1 MTLHASGGTRRKT
14 RPGNVSAVT
23 TQAADLIFTGGVVYT
38 VDAARS
44 WAGAVAVRNGTIA
57 AVGTDA
63 DVLELKGPTTE
74 IVELDGRMLL
84 PGFQDAHVHPAF
96 AARNLLQLNLDHLST
111 RAQYLDAIAEYATAH
126 PNLPWITGGGWAI
139 TAFPPD
145 GIPTKADLDA
155 VVPGRPV
162 FLMNTD
168 VHSGWVNSKALEMA
182 GWDAHTPDPWDGR
195 LERDAQGTPVGAL
208 IEGAAYT
215 FLDRFVPATPPAFWR
230 ECLLL
235 AQREL
240 HALGITGWQDA
251 WVRPE
256 LLQAYRELDDTGELT
271 MRVVAALWW
280 DRHRGVEQ
288 VEDLL
293 GMREATGERDRLHA
307 GTVKIMLDGCPESC
321 TAAMHAPYE
330 GRFGQA
336 YDRGIA
342 FVDEEPLRDA
352 VGALDAEGFQ
362 VHQHA
367 LGDRAVTM
375 ALDAVA
381 AARLANGPSDARHH
395 IAHIQTPDPADLPR
409 LRELGVVANLQP
421 LWACYDETMAQISVP
436 RVGEE
441 RFHRMFP
448 LADIRASG
456 AVMAFGSDWPVST
469 PNVFQEM
476 EVAVTRVSPY
486 ARETPVW
493 SPAQRLDL
501 PAAIAA
507 FTQGSAYV
515 NHDDQAGSLEVGKR
529 ADLVVVDRNL
539 FDASAGPIGDAGA
552 DMTVVSGRVVHR
564 ADGG

>member
-1 MTLHASGGTRRKT
+1 M
-14 RPGNVSAVT
+14 T

-74 IVELDGRMLL
+74 IVELNGRMVL

-96 AARNLLQLNLDHLST
+96 AARNLLQLNLEHLST
-111 RAQYLDAIAEYATAH
+111 RAQYLDVIAAYATAH

-195 LERDAQGTPVGAL
+195 LERDAQGTPAGAL

-240 HALGITGWQDA
+240 HSFGITGWQDA

-256 LLQAYRELDDTGELT
+256 LLQAYRELDDTGALT

-280 DRHRGVEQ
+280 DRHRGIEQ

-293 GMREATGERDRLHA
+293 GMRQATGERDRLHA

-336 YDRGIA
+336 YGRGTA
-342 FVDEEPLRDA
+342 FVDDEPLQEA

-381 AARLANGPSDARHH
+381 AAGRANGPSDARHH

-409 LRELGVVANLQP
+409 LRELRVVANLQP
-421 LWACYDETMAQISVP
+421 LWACYDEDMAQISIP

-476 EVAVTRVSPY
+476 EVAVTRVSPW
-486 ARETPVW
+486 ARETPAW
-493 SPAQRLDL
+493 SPGQRVDL
-501 PAAIAA
+501 PAAISA

-515 NHDDQAGSLEVGKR
+515 NHDDQGGSLEVGKR

-539 FDASAGPIGDAGA
+539 FDVSAGPIGDAQA
-552 DMTVVSGRVVHR
+552 DMTAVSGRVVHR
-564 ADGG
+564 AEGG